1 MRHNYLSEYFP
12 GQFHNNNS
20 YEFHTPLDKYA
31 QDSGLFTQPK
41 QYSPGLKFKT
51 KRILFLMTN

>member
-1 MRHNYLSEYFP
+1 MNYLSEYFP

-31 QDSGLFTQPK
+31 QQSGLFTQPK
-41 QYSPGLKFKT
+41 KYSPGLKLKT
-51 KRILFLMTN
+51 KRILFLMTK